1 MSVLVLYRIPLTS
14 ACYQHTENSIQNK
27 TAMRLVSNMRKI
39 IQFQKTP
46 DILAIDDT
54 PANLQ
59 LLAGMLKERG
69 YRVRPVPN
77 GKLGIQAAKK
87 EPPDLILLDINMPG
101 MSGYEVCQHLKNDP
115 ELMYIPVIFISA
127 MNDTLDKVKAFA
139 LGAVDYITKPFQMEE
154 VHSRVDT
161 HLSLHFLHTQL
172 ELQNANLQHL
182 VREQVREITS
192 SQLAT
197 ILALAKLAEQRDDS
211 TGKHLERVQ
220 ILCRILADRLSVLPE
235 YKTHISNCYMD
246 NIFHASPMHD
256 IGKVA
261 IPDMILK
268 KPGPLAPEEFE
279 IMKTHTVIGA
289 DTLSDVYALYPGN
302 AFINMG
308 RAIAR
313 HHHERWDGR
322 GYPDG
327 LSGNSI
333 PLSARIMALVDVY
346 DALRSERCYKPA
358 FSHEKAV
365 GIIMKGSG
373 SQFDPDITDAFIIIS
388 EEFRAV
394 RDRMDD
400 D

>member
-1 MSVLVLYRIPLTS
+1 
-14 ACYQHTENSIQNK
+14 
-27 TAMRLVSNMRKI
+27 MRKN
-39 IQFQKTP
+39 FQLHKTP

-87 EPPDLILLDINMPG
+87 EVPDLVLLDINMPG
-101 MSGYEVCQHLKNDP
+101 MNGYEVCQQMKSDP
-115 ELMYIPVIFISA
+115 ELSSIPVIFISA
-127 MNDTLDKVKAFA
+127 MNDTLDKVKAFS

-154 VHSRVDT
+154 VYARVDT
-161 HLSLHFLHTQL
+161 HLALHFLQNEL
-172 ELQNANLQHL
+172 ENHNNSLQNL
-182 VREQVREITS
+182 VRDQVREIAN

-220 ILCRILADRLSVLPE
+220 ILCRMLAERLARLPQ
-235 YKTHISNCYMD
+235 YMTHISNCYTE
-246 NIFHASPMHD
+246 NIFHASPLHD

-261 IPDMILK
+261 IPDMILT
-268 KPGPLAPEEFE
+268 KPGPLTFEEFE
-279 IMKTHTVIGA
+279 IMKKHTIIGYE
-289 DTLSDVYALYPGN
+289 TLSEVYDLYPGN

-308 RAIAR
+308 RSIAR
-313 HHHERWDGR
+313 HHHERWDGN

-327 LSGNSI
+327 LSGTSI

-346 DALRSERCYKPA
+346 DALRSRRCYKPP
-358 FSHEKAV
+358 FSHEKTIE
-365 GIIMKGSG
+365 IISEGSG
-373 SQFDPDITDAFIIIS
+373 TQFDPDIVRAFLDVS
-388 EEFRAV
+388 DEFMAV
-394 RDRMDD
+394 RDSMGDD
-400 D
+400 

>member
-1 MSVLVLYRIPLTS
+1 
-14 ACYQHTENSIQNK
+14 
-27 TAMRLVSNMRKI
+27 MRKI

-59 LLAGMLKERG
+59 LLAGMLKDRG

-87 EPPDLILLDINMPG
+87 ELPDLILLDINMPG
-101 MSGYEVCQHLKNDP
+101 MNGYEVCQHLKSDP
-115 ELMYIPVIFISA
+115 ELYPIPVIFISA
-127 MNDTLDKVKAFA
+127 MNDTLDKVKAFSV
-139 LGAVDYITKPFQMEE
+139 GAVDYITKPFQMEE
-154 VHSRVDT
+154 VYARVET
-161 HLSLHFLHTQL
+161 HLALHFFQAQL
-172 ELQNANLQHL
+172 EIQNNSLQKL
-182 VREQVREITS
+182 VKDQVREITN

-197 ILALAKLAEQRDDS
+197 ILALSKLAEQRDDS

-220 ILCRILADRLSVLPE
+220 ILCRMLADRLAFLPQ
-235 YKTHISNCYMD
+235 YRTHISECYTE

-261 IPDMILK
+261 IPDSILM
-268 KPGPLAPEEFE
+268 KPGPLTSEEFD
-279 IMKTHTVIGA
+279 IMKRHTVVGFE
-289 DTLSDVYALYPGN
+289 TLSEVYVLYPGN

-308 RAIAR
+308 RSIAR
-313 HHHERWDGR
+313 HHHERWDGK

-327 LSGNSI
+327 LSGTSI
-333 PLSARIMALVDVY
+333 PLSARIMSLVDVY
-346 DALRSERCYKPA
+346 DALRSERCYKPP

-365 GIIMKGSG
+365 EIISEGSG
-373 SQFDPDITDAFIIIS
+373 TQFDPDIVKAFIDAA

-394 RDRMDD
+394 RDAMGDHPDLLIMDNS
-400 D
+400 